1 MIVDNWKYLRDKLDF
16 SDSDK
21 FYFIELMQRKKD
33 DSSFPANNRMVKY
46 YFVYSLEYY
55 DKIESEVK
63 KLSDC
68 TGARAYILLNRR
80 SYKKCLLNVLAD
92 AAKMAI
98 DNNYQHFPNLIPSV
112 VEKYADEPNKTWIVD
127 IDEDLSKEEIIE
139 LYAFINNLEPVT
151 GLDDYKIKF
160 KVPTLHGKHLITS
173 LFNCQKFSQVYPSI
187 DVHKDNP
194 TLLYFNPD
202 AYRPIQSTD

>member
-55 DKIESEVK
+55 DLIESEVK
-63 KLSDC
+63 RLSDC
-68 TGARAYILLNRR
+68 TGARVYILLNRR
-80 SYKKCLLNVLAD
+80 SYKDCLLHLLKDTAQIALD
-92 AAKMAI
+92 G
-98 DNNYQHFPNLIPSV
+98 NYQHFPKLVSSV
-112 VEKYADEPNKTWIVD
+112 CGKYNSEPWKNWIVD
-127 IDEDLSKEEIIE
+127 VDDNIDESE
-139 LYAFINNLEPVT
+139 LIKVINSLEPHTVES
-151 GLDDYKIKF
+151 KIKF
-160 KVPTLHGKHLITS
+160 KVPTLHGFHLITS
-173 LFNCQKFSQVYPSI
+173 PFNCQKFSQVYPNI

-194 TLLYFNPD
+194 TLLYFKHD
-202 AYRPIQSTD
+202 EEFSD

>member
-1 MIVDNWKYLRDKLDF
+1 MTVDNWKYLRDKLDF

-80 SYKKCLLNVLAD
+80 SYKDCLLHLLKDTAQIALD
-92 AAKMAI
+92 G
-98 DNNYQHFPNLIPSV
+98 NYQHFPNLIPSV
-112 VEKYADEPNKTWIVD
+112 VGKYADEPNKTWIVD

-139 LYAFINNLEPVT
+139 LCAFINNLEPVT

-160 KVPTLHGKHLITS
+160 KVSTLHGKHLITS
-173 LFNCQKFSQVYPSI
+173 PFNYQKFSQVYPNI

-194 TLLYFNPD
+194 TLLYFKHD
-202 AYRPIQSTD
+202 EEFSDQS

>member
-1 MIVDNWKYLRDKLDF
+1 
-16 SDSDK
+16 
-21 FYFIELMQRKKD
+21 
-33 DSSFPANNRMVKY
+33 MVKY

-55 DKIESEVK
+55 DRIESEVK

-68 TGARAYILLNRR
+68 TGARVYILLNKR

-112 VEKYADEPNKTWIVD
+112 VGKYADEPNKSWIVD
-127 IDEDLSKEEIIE
+127 IDENLSKEDLIR
-139 LYAFINNLEPVT
+139 LHVFIDNLEPVSEPNT
-151 GLDDYKIKF
+151 SKLKF
-160 KVPTLHGKHLITS
+160 CVPTLHGQHLITS
-173 LFNCQKFSQVYPSI
+173 PFNYQKFSQVYPNI

-194 TLLYFNPD
+194 TLLYFKYD
-202 AYRPIQSTD
+202 EKLSD